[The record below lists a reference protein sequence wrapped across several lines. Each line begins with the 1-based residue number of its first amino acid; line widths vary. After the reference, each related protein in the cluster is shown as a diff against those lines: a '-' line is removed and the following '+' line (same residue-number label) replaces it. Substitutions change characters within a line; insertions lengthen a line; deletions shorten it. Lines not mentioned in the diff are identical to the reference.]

1 MLGTSRAPTEQT
13 TPDVINAQLGRNA
26 IARRRKPLDPTLNE
40 VYKVMASDERQ
51 WETAM
56 DEPLF
61 QYKKHHAG
69 VGLDANVMEV
79 LPSLDGLNPDTV
91 WSEVRYAGLSVQSV
105 PFKPNKKIAVKQSGK
120 GRILN
125 TGMESI
131 RAGEHVELY
140 AMRDGEAKRWKS
152 TDPRKRLMAG
162 TRSARHSKRYIT
174 RRFEMYKDLALKT
187 KLIASERTNFDNIP
201 ATITLAAFEKIVN
214 AIDKFRSEHQP
225 ATIGI
230 ALQTAAPRQMFEVL
244 LSQTVPG

>member
-26 IARRRKPLDPTLNE
+26 IARRRKPLDSNVEE
-40 VYKVMASDERQ
+40 VYKVTASDERQ

-61 QYKKHHAG
+61 QYRKHHAG

-140 AMRDGEAKRWKS
+140 AMRDDEAKRWKS

-162 TRSARHSKRYIT
+162 TRSSRHGKRYIT
-174 RRFEMYKDLALKT
+174 QRFDLFSNSPAT
-187 KLIASERTNFDNIP
+187 KKITASERTIFQSIP
-201 ATITLAAFEKIVN
+201 TMPSTDFEKIVN

>member
-1 MLGTSRAPTEQT
+1 MLGTARAPSEQT

-26 IARRRKPLDPTLNE
+26 VSRRRNPNKDLPDA
-40 VYKVMASDERQ
+40 VYRVTANDECQ

-56 DEPLF
+56 DEPVY
-61 QYKKHHAG
+61 QYRKHHAG
-69 VGLDANVMEV
+69 VGMDANVMDV

-120 GRILN
+120 GRMLN
-125 TGMESI
+125 TGTESI

-140 AMRDGEAKRWKS
+140 AMQTGEAKKWKA

-162 TRSARHSKRYIT
+162 TRSARHGKRYISKRYADYDAKKKVT
-174 RRFEMYKDLALKT
+174 
-187 KLIASERTNFDNIP
+187 P
-201 ATITLAAFEKIVN
+201 AETEIFSVFNNVAPETFAQYVN

-225 ATIGI
+225 ATIGV
-230 ALQTAAPRQMFEVL
+230 ALQTAAPRQMFEIL